1 MTRKRS
7 RYILFLLPAALLFFF
22 CLDVLFGSVKIPLS
36 EVFGALTGSSQVK
49 PVWMTILTEFR
60 IPKAITAVLAG
71 SALSV
76 CGLLM
81 QTYFRNPLA
90 DPYVLGINSGASLG
104 VAVVLLTTQSLGVSL
119 VYFSDAFKQAGVT
132 IAAIAGGA
140 FTLFIVTI
148 VARKVSNNITL
159 LIVGLMMGYIIGS
172 FESILKYYSTSE
184 SLQGYV
190 IWGMGN
196 FSNVLWRDLYVLI
209 PSVLAGLIAAFL
221 LSKPLNLLLLGENY
235 AVSMGANIKLIRLL
249 IIITGGAL
257 GGIITAFCG
266 PIAFI
271 GIAVPHITKNL
282 LKAFDHKILIPAV
295 AFTGSI
301 LALVCDLISQMPG
314 NDQNLPINAVTS
326 LIGAPIVIWIIM
338 SQRKVKRS
346 FIDE

>member
-1 MTRKRS
+1 MKKNLNK
-7 RYILFLLPAALLFFF
+7 YILILLPVLLVLFFCF
-22 CLDVLFGSVKIPLS
+22 DVLIGSVKIPFS
-36 EVFGALTGSSQVK
+36 EMLNVIFSGSTSN
-49 PVWMTILTEFR
+49 PVWGTIITEFR

-71 SALSV
+71 SSLSV

-90 DPYVLGINSGASLG
+90 EPYVLGISSGASLG
-104 VAVVLLTTQSLGVSL
+104 VALVILTTQKLGLSLLFFGDMV
-119 VYFSDAFKQAGVT
+119 KQAGVT
-132 IAAIAGGA
+132 VAAIIGGA
-140 FTLFIVTI
+140 ITLLIVTM

-159 LIVGLMMGYIIGS
+159 LILGLMMGYIIGS

-196 FSNVLWRDLYVLI
+196 FSNVVWRDLYILI
-209 PSVLAGLIAAFL
+209 PVVGAGLISAFL

-235 AVSMGANIKLIRLL
+235 ALSMGANIKAIRLM
-249 IIITGGAL
+249 IIITGGVL
-257 GGIITAFCG
+257 GGVITAFCG

-282 LKAFDHKILIPAV
+282 FRAFDHKVLIPAV
-295 AFTGSI
+295 ALTGSA
-301 LALVCDLISQMPG
+301 LALICDMISQLPG

-338 SQRKVKRS
+338 SQRKIKHS
-346 FIDE
+346 FADE